1 MKKRVNKKAQINKTK
16 KKKINHL
23 VNTKV
28 GKGCK
33 DVGVIRGGDT
43 MLFT

>member
-1 MKKRVNKKAQINKTK
+1 MKKSKQKGTNKQ
-16 KKKINHL
+16 KKINHFI
-23 VNTKV
+23 NTKV

-33 DVGVIRGGDT
+33 DVGVFRGGDT